1 MYSTTLGTTTTPTET
16 PYDHAPF
23 SSEGAVRF
31 GAFILYPRQ
40 HLLLKHGEPVSLGS
54 RALDLLIAMAARPGE
69 LLEKSELIACAWPK
83 VIVEECNLR
92 AQIVALRRVLSEDE
106 SGFEYIVTVP
116 GRGYRFVA
124 HTEPYAAGS
133 EPAVTERLQS
143 LPSLITR
150 PLGRDTVLQRLAEQL
165 QHTRLVSL
173 VGPGGIGKSTVA
185 LALGNQLAGDMP
197 HGTCFVDLSEI
208 DDDSRIPHALAEAL
222 GLPASSDPLREV
234 VQHLQQR
241 RQLLILDN
249 CEQALDGTALVVETL
264 LKWTPDCAILTTS
277 REPLRTAGEQIER
290 LLPLQL
296 PAACEHPNAE
306 QALGYPAIELFVERV
321 QASDTAFTLNDGNVA
336 DVINICRKLDG
347 IPLDI
352 EIAATR
358 VSAFGLGPLAELL
371 DGEFRLQMEGRRT
384 APPRHRSL
392 RATLDWSYQT
402 LAPAEQAM
410 LRMVAIFN
418 GTFTLNAVRA
428 LVEGDP
434 VLSGDPLPLIES
446 LVDKSLLIA
455 HRDDTLKYY
464 QMPKSERLY
473 ALEKL
478 DQTGST
484 QRLVARH
491 AAYALA
497 VVKKAA
503 SQLDAV
509 VPEAW
514 KNLYGAESDTIRS
527 ALTWACSTD
536 GNQSLGLELTLA
548 ALGLGPY
555 RDRSSRP
562 RVEQPA
568 AQEPFRNQAR

>member
-1 MYSTTLGTTTTPTET
+1 MYSTTLGATTPTDT

-23 SSEGAVRF
+23 SSEGALRF
-31 GAFILYPRQ
+31 GAFTLYPRQ
-40 HLLLKHGEPVSLGS
+40 HLLLKNGEPISLGS
-54 RALDLLIAMAARPGE
+54 RALDLLIAMASRSGE

-92 AQIVALRRVLSEDE
+92 AQIVALRRVLGEDE
-106 SGFEYIVTVP
+106 NGFEYIVTVP

-124 HTEPYAAGS
+124 RTEPYEACN
-133 EPAVTERLQS
+133 EPSVERLQS

-150 PLGRDTVLQRLAEQL
+150 PLGRDAVILRLSEQL
-165 QHTRLVSL
+165 QQTRLISL

-185 LALGNQLAGDMP
+185 LALGNQLASEMP
-197 HGTCFVDLSEI
+197 HGTCFVDLSETE
-208 DDDSRIPHALAEAL
+208 DDNRIPHALAEAL
-222 GLPASSDPLREV
+222 GLRPGSDPLRDV

-264 LKWTPDCAILTTS
+264 LKWTPDCTILTTS
-277 REPLRTAGEQIER
+277 REPLRTAGEQVER

-296 PAACEHPNAE
+296 PAASEHPSGE
-306 QALGYPAIELFVERV
+306 QALAYPAIELFVERV
-321 QASDTAFTLNDGNVA
+321 QASDTAFSLDDGNVA
-336 DVINICRKLDG
+336 DVISICRKLDG

-358 VSAFGLGPLAELL
+358 VSAFGLAPLAELL
-371 DGEFRLQMEGRRT
+371 DGDFRLQMEGRRT
-384 APPRHRSL
+384 APSRHRSL

-402 LAPAEQAM
+402 LPPAEQAM
-410 LRMVAIFN
+410 LRLVAIFN

-428 LVEGDP
+428 IVEGDEQ
-434 VLSGDPLPLIES
+434 LAGDPLPLIES

-455 HRDDTLKYY
+455 HRDDTLKFY
-464 QMPKSERLY
+464 QMPKTERLY

-478 DQTGST
+478 EQTGTT
-484 QRLVARH
+484 QRIVARH

-527 ALTWACSTD
+527 ALTWACSTE

-562 RVEQPA
+562 RVEQPT
-568 AQEPFRNQAR
+568 QPETLRYQVR

>member
-1 MYSTTLGTTTTPTET
+1 MYSTTLGATTPTDT

-23 SSEGAVRF
+23 SSEGALRF
-31 GAFILYPRQ
+31 GAFTLYPRQ
-40 HLLLKHGEPVSLGS
+40 HLLLKNGEPISLGS
-54 RALDLLIAMAARPGE
+54 RALDLLIAMASRSGE

-92 AQIVALRRVLSEDE
+92 AQIVALRRVLGEDE
-106 SGFEYIVTVP
+106 NGFEYIVTVP

-124 HTEPYAAGS
+124 RTELYEACN
-133 EPAVTERLQS
+133 EPSVERLQS

-150 PLGRDTVLQRLAEQL
+150 PLGRDAVIQRLSEQL
-165 QHTRLVSL
+165 QQTRLISL

-185 LALGNQLAGDMP
+185 LALGNQLASEMP
-197 HGTCFVDLSEI
+197 HGTCFVDLSETE
-208 DDDSRIPHALAEAL
+208 DDNRIPHALAEAL
-222 GLPASSDPLREV
+222 GLRPGSDPLRDV

-264 LKWTPDCAILTTS
+264 LKWTPDCTILTTS
-277 REPLRTAGEQIER
+277 REPLRTAGEQVER

-296 PAACEHPNAE
+296 PAASEQPSSE
-306 QALGYPAIELFVERV
+306 QALAYPAIELFVERV
-321 QASDTAFTLNDGNVA
+321 QASDTAFSLDDGNVA
-336 DVINICRKLDG
+336 DVISICRKLDG

-358 VSAFGLGPLAELL
+358 VSAFGLAPLAELL
-371 DGEFRLQMEGRRT
+371 DGDFRLQMEGRRT
-384 APPRHRSL
+384 APSRHRSL

-402 LAPAEQAM
+402 LPPAEQAM
-410 LRMVAIFN
+410 LRLVAIFN

-428 LVEGDP
+428 IVEGDEQ
-434 VLSGDPLPLIES
+434 LAGDPLPLIES

-464 QMPKSERLY
+464 QMPKTERLY

-478 DQTGST
+478 EQTGTT
-484 QRLVARH
+484 QRIVARH

-527 ALTWACSTD
+527 ALTWACSTE

-562 RVEQPA
+562 RVEQPT
-568 AQEPFRNQAR
+568 QPETLRYQVR

>member
-1 MYSTTLGTTTTPTET
+1 MYSTTLGATTPTDT

-23 SSEGAVRF
+23 SSEGALRF
-31 GAFILYPRQ
+31 GAFTLYPRQ
-40 HLLLKHGEPVSLGS
+40 HLLLKNGEPISLGS
-54 RALDLLIAMAARPGE
+54 RALDLLIAMASRSGE

-92 AQIVALRRVLSEDE
+92 AQIVALRRVLGEDE
-106 SGFEYIVTVP
+106 NGFEYIVTVP

-124 HTEPYAAGS
+124 RTEPYEAS
-133 EPAVTERLQS
+133 NEPSVERLQS

-150 PLGRDTVLQRLAEQL
+150 PLGRDGVIQRLSEQL
-165 QHTRLVSL
+165 QQTRLISL

-185 LALGNQLAGDMP
+185 LALGNQLASEMP
-197 HGTCFVDLSEI
+197 HGTCFVDLSETE
-208 DDDSRIPHALAEAL
+208 DDNRIPHALAEAL
-222 GLPASSDPLREV
+222 GLRPGSDPLRDV

-264 LKWTPDCAILTTS
+264 LKWTPDCTILTTS
-277 REPLRTAGEQIER
+277 REPLRTAGEQVER

-296 PAACEHPNAE
+296 PAASEHPSSE
-306 QALGYPAIELFVERV
+306 QALTYPAIELFVERV
-321 QASDTAFTLNDGNVA
+321 QASDTAFSLDDGNVA
-336 DVINICRKLDG
+336 DVISICRKLDG

-358 VSAFGLGPLAELL
+358 VSAFGLAPLAELL
-371 DGEFRLQMEGRRT
+371 DGDFRLQMEGRRT
-384 APPRHRSL
+384 APSRHRSL

-402 LAPAEQAM
+402 LSPAEQAM
-410 LRMVAIFN
+410 LRLVAIFN

-428 LVEGDP
+428 IVEGDGQ
-434 VLSGDPLPLIES
+434 LAGDPLPLIES

-464 QMPKSERLY
+464 QMPKTERLY

-478 DQTGST
+478 EQTGTT
-484 QRLVARH
+484 QRIVARH

-527 ALTWACSTD
+527 ALTWACSTE

-562 RVEQPA
+562 RVEQPT
-568 AQEPFRNQAR
+568 QPETLRYQVR

>member
-1 MYSTTLGTTTTPTET
+1 MYSTILGASAPTEM
-16 PYDHAPF
+16 PFDHAPF
-23 SSEGAVRF
+23 SREGALRF
-31 GAFILYPRQ
+31 GAFVLYPRQ
-40 HLLLKHGEPVSLGS
+40 HLLLKNGEPVSLGS
-54 RALDLLIAMAARPGE
+54 RALDLLIAMASRAGE

-92 AQIVALRRVLSEDE
+92 AQIVALRRVLGEDE
-106 SGFEYIVTVP
+106 NGFEYIVTVP

-124 HTEPYAAGS
+124 RTEPYEASS
-133 EPAVTERLQS
+133 EPSSAERQHS
-143 LPSLITR
+143 LPSLITL
-150 PLGRDTVLQRLAEQL
+150 PLGRDTVIERLGEQL
-165 QHTRLVSL
+165 LQTRLISL

-185 LALGNQLAGDMP
+185 LALGNQLAEQMP
-197 HGTCFVDLSEI
+197 HGTCFVDLSETS
-208 DDDSRIPHALAEAL
+208 DDGRIAHALAEAL
-222 GLPASSDPLREV
+222 GLQPGDDPLRDV

-264 LKWTPDCAILTTS
+264 LKWTPDCAILITS
-277 REPLRTAGEQIER
+277 REPLHTAGEQVER

-296 PAACEHPNAE
+296 PAACEHPTSE
-306 QALGYPAIELFVERV
+306 QALSYPAVALFVERV
-321 QASDTAFTLNDGNVA
+321 QASDTAFCLDDDNVA
-336 DVINICRKLDG
+336 DVVSICRKLDG

-358 VSAFGLGPLAELL
+358 VSAFGLTPLADLL
-371 DGEFRLQMEGRRT
+371 DGDYRLQMEGRRT

-392 RATLDWSYQT
+392 RATLDWSYQM
-402 LAPAEQAM
+402 LPPAEQAM
-410 LRMVAIFN
+410 LRLVAIFN

-428 LVEGDP
+428 IVEGDEQ
-434 VLSGDPLPLIES
+434 LAGDPLPLIES

-455 HRDDTLKYY
+455 HRDDTMKYY
-464 QMPKSERLY
+464 QMPKTERLY

-478 DQTGST
+478 DQTGTT
-484 QRLVARH
+484 QRIVARH

-503 SQLDAV
+503 SQLDTV
-509 VPEAW
+509 VPDAW

-562 RVEQPA
+562 RVEQPNDQPA
-568 AQEPFRNQAR
+568 DRRKAG

>member
-1 MYSTTLGTTTTPTET
+1 MYSTTLATATTPTET

-23 SSEGAVRF
+23 NSEGALRF
-31 GAFILYPRQ
+31 GAFVLYPRQ
-40 HLLLKHGEPVSLGS
+40 HLLLKNGEPVSLGS
-54 RALDLLIAMAARPGE
+54 RALDLLIAMASRPGE
-69 LLEKSELIACAWPK
+69 LLEKSELIAHAWPK

-124 HTEPYAAGS
+124 HTEPYDVPS
-133 EPAVTERLQS
+133 EPAGVERLQS

-150 PLGRDTVLQRLAEQL
+150 PLGRDNLLQRLGEQL
-165 QHTRLVSL
+165 QQTRLISL

-185 LALGNQLAGDMP
+185 LALGNQLAGEMP
-197 HGTCFVDLSEI
+197 HGACFVDLSEI
-208 DDDSRIPHALAEAL
+208 DDERRIAHALAEAL
-222 GLPASSDPLREV
+222 GVRAGNDPLRDV

-249 CEQALDGTALVVETL
+249 CEQALDGTAMVVETL
-264 LKWTPDCAILTTS
+264 LKWTSDCSILTTS
-277 REPLRTAGEQIER
+277 REPLRATGEQIER

-296 PAACEHPNAE
+296 PAACEHPAAE
-306 QALGYPAIELFVERV
+306 QALAYPAIELFVERV
-321 QASDTAFTLNDGNVA
+321 QASDTAFTLNDDNVA
-336 DVINICRKLDG
+336 DVISICRKLDG

-371 DGEFRLQMEGRRT
+371 DGGFRLQMEGRRT

-402 LAPAEQAM
+402 LTPAEQAM
-410 LRMVAIFN
+410 LRLVAIFN

-428 LVEGDP
+428 IVEGDEALP
-434 VLSGDPLPLIES
+434 GDPLPLIES

-455 HRDDTLKYY
+455 HRDDTLKFY

-491 AAYALA
+491 ASYALA

-568 AQEPFRNQAR
+568 VQEPLRYQVR

>member
-1 MYSTTLGTTTTPTET
+1 MYSTTLGATTPTDT

-23 SSEGAVRF
+23 SSEGALRF
-31 GAFILYPRQ
+31 GAFTLYPRQ
-40 HLLLKHGEPVSLGS
+40 HLLLKNGEPISLGS
-54 RALDLLIAMAARPGE
+54 RALDLLIAMASRSGE

-92 AQIVALRRVLSEDE
+92 AQIVALRRVLGEDE
-106 SGFEYIVTVP
+106 NGFEYIVTVP

-124 HTEPYAAGS
+124 RTELYEACN
-133 EPAVTERLQS
+133 EPSVERLQS

-150 PLGRDTVLQRLAEQL
+150 PLGRDAVIQRLSEQL
-165 QHTRLVSL
+165 QQTRLISL

-185 LALGNQLAGDMP
+185 LALGNQLASEMP
-197 HGTCFVDLSEI
+197 HGTCFVDLSETE
-208 DDDSRIPHALAEAL
+208 DDNRIPHALAEAL
-222 GLPASSDPLREV
+222 GLRPGSDPLRDV

-264 LKWTPDCAILTTS
+264 LKWTPDCTILTTS
-277 REPLRTAGEQIER
+277 REPLRTAGEQVER

-296 PAACEHPNAE
+296 PAASEHPSSE
-306 QALGYPAIELFVERV
+306 QALAYPAIELFVERV
-321 QASDTAFTLNDGNVA
+321 QASDTAFSLDDGNVA
-336 DVINICRKLDG
+336 DVISICRKLDG

-358 VSAFGLGPLAELL
+358 VSAFGLAPLAELL
-371 DGEFRLQMEGRRT
+371 DGDFRLQMEGRRT
-384 APPRHRSL
+384 APSRHRSL

-402 LAPAEQAM
+402 LPPAEQAM
-410 LRMVAIFN
+410 LRLVAIFN

-428 LVEGDP
+428 IVEGDEQ
-434 VLSGDPLPLIES
+434 LAGDPLPLIES

-464 QMPKSERLY
+464 QMPKTERLY

-478 DQTGST
+478 EQTGTT
-484 QRLVARH
+484 QRIVARH

-527 ALTWACSTD
+527 ALTWACSTE

-562 RVEQPA
+562 RVEQPT
-568 AQEPFRNQAR
+568 QPETLRYQVR

>member
-1 MYSTTLGTTTTPTET
+1 MYSTNLGPSAPTET

-23 SSEGAVRF
+23 NSESAVRF
-31 GAFILYPRQ
+31 GAFILFPRQ

-124 HTEPYAAGS
+124 HTEPYEAG
-133 EPAVTERLQS
+133 EPAVVERLQS

-150 PLGRDTVLQRLAEQL
+150 PLGRDPILQRLAEQL
-165 QHTRLVSL
+165 QHNRLVSL
-173 VGPGGIGKSTVA
+173 LGPGGIGKSTVA

-197 HGTCFVDLSEI
+197 HGTCFVDLSDI

-222 GLPASSDPLREV
+222 GLQAGSDPLRDV
-234 VQHLQQR
+234 VQYLQQR

-249 CEQALDGTALVVETL
+249 CEQVLDGTALVVETL

-277 REPLRTAGEQIER
+277 REPLHAAGEQIER

-296 PAACEHPNAE
+296 PAACEHPNAA
-306 QALGYPAIELFVERV
+306 QALDYPAIELFVERV

-371 DGEFRLQMEGRRT
+371 DGDFRLQMEGRRT

-410 LRMVAIFN
+410 LRLVAIFN

-428 LVEGDP
+428 LVEGDAT
-434 VLSGDPLPLIES
+434 LSGDPLPLIES

-455 HRDDTLKYY
+455 HRDDTLKFY

-562 RVEQPA
+562 RVDQPA